1 MKYYVFKGSTPYC
14 GTDFEA
20 YVAVGDEV
28 TERELADYAEEL
40 AMSQVDNFEYMI
52 TGLFNENEYDEEDLE
67 RFRNDTLENT
77 YWEEISEEEYKAE
90 SERY

>member
-14 GTDFEA
+14 GTDFEE
-20 YVAVGDEV
+20 YVTFGDEV
-28 TERELADYAEEL
+28 TEKELADYAEEL
-40 AMSQVDNFEYMI
+40 AMGQADSFEYLV
-52 TGLFNENEYDEEDLE
+52 TGWDNENEYDEEDLE
-67 RFRNDTLENT
+67 YFRNDTLENT